1 MRLLIDNQALVQR
14 LHRGMRL
21 GQWGGD
27 LFPYWHYIRMLLVD
41 GSSCAWIPSH
51 DKVPRWRPPEGWL
64 DVLRCRM
71 LNAKADASAADLTG
85 QFRQVIATCL
95 SQHREAVVWAGEAW
109 KAQLKGSLPYWQ
121 VLLEHEPRQNR
132 SFE

>member
-1 MRLLIDNQALVQR
+1 
-14 LHRGMRL
+14 
-21 GQWGGD
+21 
-27 LFPYWHYIRMLLVD
+27 
-41 GSSCAWIPSH
+41 
-51 DKVPRWRPPEGWL
+51 
-64 DVLRCRM
+64 M

-132 SFE
+132 PFE

>member
-1 MRLLIDNQALVQR
+1 
-14 LHRGMRL
+14 MRL

-71 LNAKADASAADLTG
+71 LNANADASAADLTG